1 MKISCF
7 LLKTHTL
14 YILSTEENKIQT
26 TSGAVVNWL
35 CSKPFGF
42 MNNQI
47 VGFEDPTMIDFG
59 QNLNQTFIYST
70 QGQSE
75 VAQALHYSILVDLTD
90 SCCCEFEFLFCFAT
104 RWGLERGNPQLNI
117 INK

>member
-1 MKISCF
+1 
-7 LLKTHTL
+7 
-14 YILSTEENKIQT
+14 
-26 TSGAVVNWL
+26 
-35 CSKPFGF
+35 